1 MIAFVLPAIVA
12 FVGET
17 FLVLTCLVFSDKLY
31 NNKAMYMINDST
43 NSKPTD
49 KDHRETQHLQE
60 KSPLFIFDMMFR
72 AEKNYYYLIVVI
84 HALLPVDFTRD
95 VFA

>member
-31 NNKAMYMINDST
+31 NNKAMYM
-43 NSKPTD
+43 
-49 KDHRETQHLQE
+49 
-60 KSPLFIFDMMFR
+60 MFR
-72 AEKNYYYLIVVI
+72 AEKNYYCLIVVI
-84 HALLPVDFTRD
+84 HALLPVDFTGD